1 MSVSIRQTVAAL
13 GLAVVA
19 LAQGGAANAETTK
32 TAPIAADDPRMVA
45 GLAIYT
51 DTCMACH
58 RATGEGVPNLFP
70 KLAKSDVVQQK
81 NAAWPIIMVL
91 QGGRSGATDASPTGA
106 AMPSLGWRLSDDQVA
121 DVLTYIRNSWGNAA
135 PALAA
140 RDVEKLRQ

>member
-1 MSVSIRQTVAAL
+1 MRASGRRIVVAL

-19 LAQGGAANAETTK
+19 VVADSAAYAEPAK
-32 TAPIAADDPRMVA
+32 TVAIAPDDPRMVA

-58 RATGEGVPNLFP
+58 RATGEGVSNLFP

-91 QGGRSGATDASPTGA
+91 QGGRAGATDASPTGA
-106 AMPSLGWRLSDDQVA
+106 AMPSLGWRLSDEQVA
-121 DVLTYIRNSWGNAA
+121 DVLTYIRNSWSNAA
-135 PALAA
+135 PAVAA